1 MQLSYGGTIAGS
13 YGYFPDGRLATST
26 LGGTSAS
33 YLFDV
38 AGNLISDTEGSSTT
52 TFDYNQDTNELSTSE
67 TGSNTNYYSYDANNG
82 WRTSQGPSANP
93 TQVQYSYTG
102 TGRLATYA
110 DSGAGVSASYVY
122 DAAGQRTY
130 AGASTAFGDSSF
142 GITYRYDGTTL
153 LSLSGADSDGNS
165 WRIDYLYDEEG
176 NPYGGVYRD
185 PSTSTSPVFFSMVTT
200 DRGDVVELLDANGVP
215 FASYRYD
222 AWGKP
227 TASSYTPTSLIGST
241 TASNIE
247 FRQVLRYGGYAYDW
261 WSGLYYCSARYYD
274 PVTRQWISKDPA
286 NADGEASEYQ
296 YCDGDP
302 TGETDPAG
310 CTKIESANW
319 CGYRQDASSV
329 QGIRGAFTFKQCKGS
344 DAYDVAWLGIGS
356 SDDSSLVQAGA
367 NMSNKKAFWETLP
380 MDETY
385 LGSIKQNHRIWVKI
399 TAVLGVPDMWNL
411 VMKDKTKGKVLLQ
424 TTLPYDVFQPE
435 ACWIFENIYP
445 YHIGTFGTVHFTQC
459 EWKGKGGTWSGV
471 TSNPKKLKRI
481 WLKNYYGQQLWPSV
495 ISGGT
500 SFTVHH

>member
-142 GITYRYDGTTL
+142 GITYRYEGTTL

-185 PSTSTSPVFFSMVTT
+185 PSTSTSPVYFSMATT
-200 DRGDVVELLDANGVP
+200 DRGDVVELLDASGVP

-247 FRQVLRYGGYAYDW
+247 SRQVLRYGGYAYDW

-286 NADGEASEYQ
+286 NADEEESGYQ
-296 YCDGDP
+296 YCSGTP
-302 TGETDPAG
+302 VQNTDPSGEKMSSKQASRIAKRLEKEHRAAG
-310 CTKIESANW
+310 KW
-319 CGYRQDASSV
+319 G
-329 QGIRGAFTFKQCKGS
+329 FKWYYVGCVKFP
-344 DAYDVAWLGIGS
+344 
-356 SDDSSLVQAGA
+356 
-367 NMSNKKAFWETLP
+367 KKAVVSLANGTLRAHYISLIAGFVGLSKAYKLAAAQVVREIWNVDP
-380 MDETY
+380 DSTPSAGGASYVLKDVHAYGYSIIDGYTY
-385 LGSIKQNHRIWVKI
+385 GFK
-399 TAVLGVPDMWNL
+399 GNL
-411 VMKDKTKGKVLLQ
+411 AWAKLTVGGYPGKD
-424 TTLPYDVFQPE
+424 TTLIRWCLFLPP
-435 ACWIFENIYP
+435 P
-445 YHIGTFGTVHFTQC
+445 
-459 EWKGKGGTWSGV
+459 SGPV
-471 TSNPKKLKRI
+471 
-481 WLKNYYGQQLWPSV
+481 Y
-495 ISGGT
+495 
-500 SFTVHH
+500 